1 MVKQWQMQCICFN
14 SCCMNLLGIG
24 CVYIYIECVWG
35 GGSGGRA
42 LWPPHHLVQCLSFKF
57 GFLPL
62 YLPICFLSPL
72 PSPHYSPWLWCTPS
86 PPGHP
91 SPPPPSAPSHN
102 DKVRFFL
109 IMDMLDVINLIRNV
123 FTQFSLL
130 LVWTI
135 GLFNGWPLPI
145 KIQRIR
151 VCSGNQVCMLVSIQ
165 SVSSNWQLWWEG
177 IFGTIKLYFMS

>member
-14 SCCMNLLGIG
+14 SCCMNFLGIG
-24 CVYIYIECVWG
+24 CVYMSVFGG
-35 GGSGGRA
+35 GGSGGKA

-62 YLPICFLSPL
+62 YLPIRFLSPS
-72 PSPHYSPWLWCTPS
+72 PSSHYSPWLWCTPS

-91 SPPPPSAPSHN
+91 FPP
-102 DKVRFFL
+102 
-109 IMDMLDVINLIRNV
+109 
-123 FTQFSLL
+123 LL
-130 LVWTI
+130 LPLVTMTRSDFFDNWLCLMWSTWLDMFLHNLLYFLVWII
-135 GLFNGWPLPI
+135 GLFNGWPLLI
-145 KIQRIR
+145 KIQCIR
-151 VCSGNQVCMLVSIQ
+151 VCSWNQVCMLVSIQ